1 MGILAENLS
10 RLSDAARIYRLKEL
24 PQTLAQNSKTEKLY
38 KYLTDFDFL
47 EAKIN
52 YLDVQSLIEDY
63 EQALELSITLPEEKK
78 SVLKLIQDAIRKSA
92 NILQDN
98 PKQFPGQLSGRLSPH
113 KNLDL
118 LTPLLEQISHFTEY
132 PWLRPLSVGS
142 MGLIAA
148 GQSLVRSINTKHI
161 AKISATA
168 IRADGKFAITAGS
181 EDGMLRLWD
190 VYTGKL
196 SKEFEMEES
205 WDITR
210 LGLKTFIGDDADR
223 ISDDELRK
231 GTFAKAIAISPD
243 GNWLLIGSDT
253 NQPQARNC
261 PVELWSTDKNNIKS
275 VDTFLIGHKDNIT
288 SLSLSSNAKLAVIG
302 TEEGELS
309 VIDLEARREKNEDY
323 DWYKENFNEFCGVI
337 ILERN
342 GNGFSS
348 IIDVAICP
356 DARWIV
362 AAREGVVESWDLTNG
377 CLNKVLNVQEI
388 GKVNA
393 LNVDSN
399 GIVSILFEDCIVR
412 QYMMGSRKLG
422 RFRKS
427 EGMLMLDR
435 AYYADREWRILR
447 KFLGQMPFLRKYL
460 DGDTFH
466 RRDLDWDEDKRFVL
480 TPMAWIIFRRV
491 FVSIGHRLTKRI
503 YAKELTTKTLN
514 LPFGIKPNAISSDA
528 CWAVS
533 ISNNTEIQLWDLS
546 VNSETIK

>member
-10 RLSDAARIYRLKEL
+10 RLSEAARIYRLKEL
-24 PQTLAQNSKTEKLY
+24 PLTLVQNSQTEKLY

-63 EQALELSITLPEEKK
+63 EQALEPSITVPDEKK
-78 SVLKLIQDAIRKSA
+78 SVLRLIQDAIRKSA

-98 PKQFPGQLSGRLSPH
+98 PKQLPGQLLGRLLPH
-113 KNLDL
+113 KNLEI
-118 LTPLLEQISHFTEY
+118 LTPLLEQVNHFAEY
-132 PWLRPLSVGS
+132 PWLRPLSVG
-142 MGLIAA
+142 LIAS
-148 GQSLVRSINTKHI
+148 GQSLIRSINTKHI

-210 LGLKTFIGDDADR
+210 QGLKTFIGDDADR

-231 GTFAKAIAISPD
+231 ETFAKAIAISPD

-261 PVELWSTDKNNIKS
+261 PIELWSIDKNNIKS

-288 SLSLSSNAKLAVIG
+288 SLSLSSNAKFAVIG
-302 TEEGELS
+302 TKEGELS
-309 VIDLEARREKNEDY
+309 VMDLEARREKNEDY
-323 DWYKENFNEFCGVI
+323 HWYKENFNKFCGVI

-348 IIDVAICP
+348 IIDVAISP

-362 AAREGVVESWDLTNG
+362 AAREEVVESWDLTNG
-377 CLNKVLNVQEI
+377 CLNKVINVQDI

-393 LNVDSN
+393 LNVDSD

-447 KFLGQMPFLRKYL
+447 KFLGKMPFLRKYL
-460 DGDTFH
+460 D
-466 RRDLDWDEDKRFVL
+466 WDKDERLIPPL
-480 TPMAWIIFRRV
+480 TPIAWIYFRRG
-491 FVSIGHRLTKRI
+491 FVSIWHILTKSI
-503 YAKELTTKTLN
+503 DANALTIKTLD

>member
-1 MGILAENLS
+1 MNEFENLLQEDSEYVLNLPYHLAEGGMTDDLHEI
-10 RLSDAARIYRLKEL
+10 LTEFTFLDYK
-24 PQTLAQNSKTEKLY
+24 LAEKKDPL
-38 KYLTDFDFL
+38 L
-47 EAKIN
+47 
-52 YLDVQSLIEDY
+52 LIEDY
-63 EQALELSITLPEEKK
+63 EQALEGSIALPDEKK

-98 PKQFPGQLSGRLSPH
+98 PKQLPGQLLGRLSPH
-113 KNLDL
+113 KNLEL
-118 LTPLLEQISHFTEY
+118 LTPLLEQISHFAEY
-132 PWLRPLSVGS
+132 PWLRPLSVG
-142 MGLIAA
+142 LIAS

-210 LGLKTFIGDDADR
+210 QGLKTFIGDDADR

-243 GNWLLIGSDT
+243 GNWLLMGSDT

-261 PVELWSTDKNNIKS
+261 PVQLWSIDKNNIKS

-288 SLSLSSNAKLAVIG
+288 SLSLSSNAKFAVIG

-323 DWYKENFNEFCGVI
+323 EWYKENFNEFCGII
-337 ILERN
+337 ILEPN

-348 IIDVAICP
+348 IIDVAISP

-362 AAREGVVESWDLTNG
+362 AAREEVVESWDLSNG
-377 CLNKVLNVQEI
+377 CLNKVLSVQEI

-393 LNVDSN
+393 LNVDSD

-422 RFRKS
+422 RFQKS

-435 AYYADREWRILR
+435 VYYVDKEWRILR
-447 KFLGQMPFLRKYL
+447 KFFGRMPFLRKY
-460 DGDTFH
+460 
-466 RRDLDWDEDKRFVL
+466 LDWDEDKRFVV
-480 TPMAWIIFRRV
+480 TPMAWIRLRRG
-491 FVSIGHRLTKRI
+491 FVSIWHRLTKRI
-503 YAKELTTKTLN
+503 YAKALTIKTLD

-533 ISNNTEIQLWDLS
+533 ISNNTEIRLWDLS
-546 VNSETIK
+546 INSETIK

>member
-10 RLSDAARIYRLKEL
+10 LLSEAARIYRLKEL
-24 PQTLAQNSKTEKLY
+24 PQTLAQNSQTEKLY

-63 EQALELSITLPEEKK
+63 EQALEPSITVPDEKK
-78 SVLKLIQDAIRKSA
+78 SVLRLIQDAIRKSA

-98 PKQFPGQLSGRLSPH
+98 PKQLPGQLLGRLLPH
-113 KNLDL
+113 KNLEI
-118 LTPLLEQISHFTEY
+118 LTPLLEQVNHFAEY
-132 PWLRPLSVGS
+132 PWLRPLSVG
-142 MGLIAA
+142 LIAS
-148 GQSLVRSINTKHI
+148 GQSLIRSINTKHI

-210 LGLKTFIGDDADR
+210 QGLKTFIGDDADR

-231 GTFAKAIAISPD
+231 ETFAKAIAISPD

-261 PVELWSTDKNNIKS
+261 PIELWSIDKNNIKS

-288 SLSLSSNAKLAVIG
+288 SLSLSSNAKFAVIG
-302 TEEGELS
+302 TKEGELS
-309 VIDLEARREKNEDY
+309 VMDLEARREKNEDY
-323 DWYKENFNEFCGVI
+323 HWYKENFNKFCGVI

-348 IIDVAICP
+348 IIDVAISP

-388 GKVNA
+388 GKVSA
-393 LNVDSN
+393 LNVDSD

-435 AYYADREWRILR
+435 AYYADKEWRILR
-447 KFLGQMPFLRKYL
+447 KFLGKMPFLRKYL
-460 DGDTFH
+460 D
-466 RRDLDWDEDKRFVL
+466 WDKDERLIPPL
-480 TPMAWIIFRRV
+480 TPIAWIYFRRG
-491 FVSIGHRLTKRI
+491 FVSIWHILTKSI
-503 YAKELTTKTLN
+503 DANALTIKTLD

>member
-1 MGILAENLS
+1 MNEFENLLQEDSEYVLNLPYHLAEGGMTDDLHEI
-10 RLSDAARIYRLKEL
+10 LTEFTFLDYK
-24 PQTLAQNSKTEKLY
+24 LAEKKDPL
-38 KYLTDFDFL
+38 L
-47 EAKIN
+47 
-52 YLDVQSLIEDY
+52 LIEDY
-63 EQALELSITLPEEKK
+63 EQALEPSIALPDEEK
-78 SVLKLIQDAIRKSA
+78 SVLRLIQDAIRKSA

-98 PKQFPGQLSGRLSPH
+98 PKQLPGQLLGRLSPH
-113 KNLDL
+113 KNLEL

-132 PWLRPLSVGS
+132 PWLRLLSVG
-142 MGLIAA
+142 LIAS

-190 VYTGKL
+190 IDTGKL
-196 SKEFEMEES
+196 SKEFEMRES
-205 WDITR
+205 WEITKE
-210 LGLKTFIGDDADR
+210 GLKIFIGDDADL
-223 ISDDELRK
+223 IGDDELRK

-261 PVELWSTDKNNIKS
+261 PVELWSIDKNNIKS

-288 SLSLSSNAKLAVIG
+288 SLSLSSNAKFAVIG

-309 VIDLEARREKNEDY
+309 VIDLEARREENEDY
-323 DWYKENFNEFCGVI
+323 DWYKENFKEFCGVI

-348 IIDVAICP
+348 IIDVAISP

-362 AAREGVVESWDLTNG
+362 AAREEVVESWDLTNG

-388 GKVNA
+388 GKVNE
-393 LNVDSN
+393 LNVYSD

-435 AYYADREWRILR
+435 TYYADREWRILR
-447 KFLGQMPFLRKYL
+447 KFLGRMPFLRKYL

-466 RRDLDWDEDKRFVL
+466 SMALDWDEDERSIV
-480 TPMAWIIFRRV
+480 TPMAWIILRRV
-491 FVSIGHRLTKRI
+491 FVSIWHRLTKRI
-503 YAKELTTKTLN
+503 YAKALTIKTLD
-514 LPFGIKPNAISSDA
+514 LPFGIKPNEISSDA

-546 VNSETIK
+546 INSETIK